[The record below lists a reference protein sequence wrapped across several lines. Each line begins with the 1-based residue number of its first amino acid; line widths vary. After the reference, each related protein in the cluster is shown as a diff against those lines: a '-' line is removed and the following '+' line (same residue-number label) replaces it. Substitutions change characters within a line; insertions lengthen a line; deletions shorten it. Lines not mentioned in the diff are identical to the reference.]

1 MLTRL
6 QFDVGRFDCVL
17 QLIGSG
23 RQVVATSHQADK
35 LQKIFAAKNLQ
46 DSKQLFFENNVDITD
61 ASALKRQELWKGVS
75 QVVTTVGPAFGR
87 QPDGSM
93 G

>member
-1 MLTRL
+1 MY
-6 QFDVGRFDCVL
+6 V
-17 QLIGSG
+17 QLIHSG

-61 ASALKRQELWKGVS
+61 ASALKRQDLWKGVS

>member
-1 MLTRL
+1 M
-6 QFDVGRFDCVL
+6 
-17 QLIGSG
+17 
-23 RQVVATSHQADK
+23 VATSHTADK
-35 LQKIFAAKNLQ
+35 LGKRL
-46 DSKQLFFENNVDITD
+46 DSNNMQGSGHLHIENSIDITD
-61 ASALKRQELWKGVS
+61 SATLMRPELWEGVS

>member
-1 MLTRL
+1 MLL
-6 QFDVGRFDCVL
+6 V
-17 QLIGSG
+17 QLVNSG
-23 RQVVATSHQADK
+23 RNVVASSHKTDK
-35 LQKIFAAKNLQ
+35 VEQLYQQKGLKGAGK
-46 DSKQLFFENNVDITD
+46 LFYENGVDITSQD
-61 ASALKRQELWKGVS
+61 SLMRAELWQGVS

>member
-1 MLTRL
+1 MTNAAVMQLVKTGRSVVASSHQTDKVEQLYQQKGL
-6 QFDVGRFDCVL
+6 Q
-17 QLIGSG
+17 GSG
-23 RQVVATSHQADK
+23 KVYY
-35 LQKIFAAKNLQ
+35 
-46 DSKQLFFENNVDITD
+46 ENGVDITNKED
-61 ASALKRQELWKGVS
+61 LMNDDLWKGVS

>member
-1 MLTRL
+1 M
-6 QFDVGRFDCVL
+6 
-17 QLIGSG
+17 QLIRAG
-23 RQVVATSHQADK
+23 REVVATSHTADK
-35 LQKIFAAKNLQ
+35 LEKRLSSSSMQGSGHLH
-46 DSKQLFFENNVDITD
+46 FESSIDITD
-61 ASALKRQELWKGVS
+61 SASLMQPELWEGVS